1 MKLVDSAIRYPV
13 TVIVGVF
20 FLVLFGVI
28 SLLRIPIQL
37 TPDVTRPNITVTTI
51 WQGASPQEIEREIV
65 EQQEEYLRS
74 VEGLVKLTSE
84 SADSLGTVTLEFS
97 VGTDVES
104 ALLRSQPDLGD
115 YIEEMDSALEGWFQ
129 ETETVFN

>member
-129 ETETVFN
+129 ETEA